1 MAKKKILGIL
11 EYFNI
16 GDLSK
21 NKKRE
26 QKRNFFLTKKKIKAR
41 TSRSQE
47 TCRSQKLPMTFNAV
61 LTSD

>member
-26 QKRNFFLTKKKIKAR
+26 QKRIFFLQKRKLR
-41 TSRSQE
+41 PEPQFL
-47 TCRSQKLPMTFNAV
+47 TCHRRPAGAKNCQ
-61 LTSD
+61 